1 MGRVGQIVYV
11 ITQKLA
17 GLLVMIDYRVGEW
30 VKKCQNLDYVI
41 FEWSANKN
49 PLFIAQKSKYSGSH
63 DQLCLEMG
71 KI

>member
-30 VKKCQNLDYVI
+30 VKKGQNLDYVI
-41 FEWSANKN
+41 FEWSLMFFDV
-49 PLFIAQKSKYSGSH
+49 PLIKV
-63 DQLCLEMG
+63 
-71 KI
+71 

>member
-30 VKKCQNLDYVI
+30 VKKGQNLDYVI
-41 FEWSANKN
+41 FEWSAKK
-49 PLFIAQKSKYSGSH
+49 KSIVYCS
-63 DQLCLEMG
+63 
-71 KI
+71 KIQTQWVT